1 MSTPYIGEIRMV
13 GFNFAPTGWAFCDGQ
28 TLPISQ
34 YAALFDLIGT
44 TYGGDGINTFNL
56 PDLQGRFPAHQG
68 SSSHGSSYVI
78 GQSAGSETVTL
89 LISQMPMHNHTAV
102 CAAGGGIAASPFR
115 AFWSTDPQGNT
126 AAYNDAPDGSS
137 MASGALAIAGSGL
150 PHENRQPYLGLNF
163 IISLFGVFPSQN

>member
-1 MSTPYIGEIRMV
+1 MGTPYIGEIRMV

-28 TLPISQ
+28 TLAISQ
-34 YAALFDLIGT
+34 NATLFNLIGT

-56 PDLQGRFPAHQG
+56 PDLQGRFPAHYG
-68 SSSHGSSYVI
+68 TSSFGSSYVF
-78 GQSAGSETVTL
+78 GQSAGSETVMLT
-89 LISQMPMHNHTAV
+89 INQMPVHNHMAV
-102 CAAGGGIAASPFR
+102 CAAGGGTTASPVK

-126 AAYNDAPDGSS
+126 AAYNNAPDGSS

-163 IISLFGVFPSQN
+163 IISMFGIFPSRT